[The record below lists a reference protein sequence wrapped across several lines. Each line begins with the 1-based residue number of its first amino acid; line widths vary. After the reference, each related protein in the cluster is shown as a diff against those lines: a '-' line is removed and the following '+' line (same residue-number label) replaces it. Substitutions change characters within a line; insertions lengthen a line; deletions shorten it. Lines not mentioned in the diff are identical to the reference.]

1 MEKPIRV
8 AIIEDD
14 HDIRQLMRLIIDGSP
29 GFSCLQTWESCEA
42 AIPALEK
49 NTPDLVLMDID
60 LPQMTGIE
68 GARILKEKLPHLHV
82 LMLTVHEGSEAVFDS
97 LCAGAVGYLVK
108 GLPPV
113 QLLSAIRE
121 AHEGGSPMSAAIA
134 RKVVRSFQPNLP
146 NPLSEREKE
155 VLKMLCEGENYKT
168 IAAALYVSANT
179 VKAHIKHIYEKLQV
193 HTRAGAVK
201 MALKNRIVH

>member
-14 HDIRQLMRLIIDGSP
+14 HDIRQLMCLIIDGSP
-29 GFSCLQTWESCEA
+29 GFSCLQSWERCET

-49 NTPDLVLMDID
+49 DTPDLLLMDID
-60 LPQMTGIE
+60 LPEMSGIE
-68 GARILKEKLPHLHV
+68 GVRILKEKLPHLNV
-82 LMLTVHEGSEAVFDS
+82 VMLTVHEDNEAVFDS

-134 RKVVRSFQPNLP
+134 RKVVRSFQPQSP
-146 NPLSEREKE
+146 NSLSERETE

-168 IAAALYVSANT
+168 IAAALFVSTNT
-179 VKAHIKHIYEKLQV
+179 VKAHIKNIYEKLQV
-193 HTRAGAVK
+193 HTRAEAVK
-201 MALKNRIVH
+201 KALKNRMVR